1 MSPIL
6 TVVLV
11 LVAAAVAG
19 ALGFYLGG
27 ENRKR
32 TAEAKIGSAEEEAKR
47 IVNDAIK
54 TAEQKRK
61 ETIIEAKDEA
71 FKLKSDADKEIKDRR
86 AEITRQERRIDQKE
100 EALDKRTAQM
110 ERKEEDL
117 KRRSETVEA
126 RLDELE
132 QLKLRQTEKLETIDA
147 MSKEDARAVLLK
159 QVDDELTHEKA
170 MKISAYQANMKDECD
185 NLARELIGQAIARC
199 AADAT
204 SEATVSVVPLP
215 SDEMKGRIIGREGR
229 NIRALETATG
239 CDLIIDDTPE
249 AITLSS
255 FDQTRR
261 EVARMALERLI
272 ADGRIH
278 PARIEETV
286 DKCRRELEIQMKR
299 EGDKAVM
306 ELGIHSLHP
315 DLVKLIGRLKYR
327 TSFGQN
333 VLSHSLEVAWLA
345 GLMAGE
351 LGVNVQLAR
360 RAGLLHDIGKALDH
374 EIEGSHV
381 QIGVDIC
388 KKYRENPQVIHAIEA
403 HHGDVEPKTTLAFII
418 MAADAISAARPGA
431 RRENMESYIKRLET
445 LEALCNGF
453 EGVESSYAVQ
463 AGREVR
469 ILVQPDKVSDDEVIL
484 LARNVAKKIENE
496 RITPVRS
503 RSASSARAEQP
514 STRSK
519 IHNCIQQQADR
530 QIWRPACF
538 AIRCGQGPGMP
549 GPQAFPQE
557 GAYFTVPGR
566 TSTDLTAW
574 HRKARRRFSDLIF
587 LQLAQCTQEGMNT
600 SPTK

>member
-1 MSPIL
+1 MS
-6 TVVLV
+6 
-11 LVAAAVAG
+11 
-19 ALGFYLGG
+19 
-27 ENRKR
+27 
-32 TAEAKIGSAEEEAKR
+32 
-47 IVNDAIK
+47 
-54 TAEQKRK
+54 
-61 ETIIEAKDEA
+61 
-71 FKLKSDADKEIKDRR
+71 
-86 AEITRQERRIDQKE
+86 
-100 EALDKRTAQM
+100 
-110 ERKEEDL
+110 
-117 KRRSETVEA
+117 EA
-126 RLDELE
+126 RKTPQSHFTGPVVIDPLTRIEGH
-132 QLKLRQTEKLETIDA
+132 LRIEVEVKDGRVSEARSVGTLYRGLETILVGRDPR
-147 MSKEDARAVLLK
+147 DVQHFTQRTCGVCTY
-159 QVDDELTHEKA
+159 THA
-170 MKISAYQANMKDECD
+170 
-185 NLARELIGQAIARC
+185 LAS
-199 AADAT
+199 T
-204 SEATVSVVPLP
+204 
-215 SDEMKGRIIGREGR
+215 
-229 NIRALETATG
+229 RALETATG

-496 RITPVRS
+496 LDYPGQIKVSVIRES
-503 RSASSARAEQP
+503 RATEYA
-514 STRSK
+514 K
-519 IHNCIQQQADR
+519 
-530 QIWRPACF
+530 
-538 AIRCGQGPGMP
+538 
-549 GPQAFPQE
+549 
-557 GAYFTVPGR
+557 
-566 TSTDLTAW
+566 
-574 HRKARRRFSDLIF
+574 
-587 LQLAQCTQEGMNT
+587 
-600 SPTK
+600 

>member
-11 LVAAAVAG
+11 LVAAVAAG

-54 TAEQKRK
+54 AAEQKRK

-71 FKLKSDADKEIKDRR
+71 FKLKADADKEIKDRR
-86 AEITRQERRIDQKE
+86 AEISRQERRMDQKE
-100 EALDKRTAQM
+100 EALDKRTAAM

-117 KRRSETVEA
+117 KKRGELVEA

-132 QLKLRQTEKLETIDA
+132 QLKLRQTEKLETIAA
-147 MSKEDARAVLLK
+147 MTQEDARAVLLK
-159 QVDDELTHEKA
+159 NIDDELTHEKA

-185 NLARELIGQAIARC
+185 AIARELVGQAIARC

-299 EGDKAVM
+299 EGEKAVM
-306 ELGIHSLHP
+306 DLGIHSLHP

-327 TSFGQN
+327 TSYGQN

-388 KKYRENPQVIHAIEA
+388 KKYRENPQIIHAIEA
-403 HHGDVEPKTTLAFII
+403 HHGDVEI
-418 MAADAISAARPGA
+418 
-431 RRENMESYIKRLET
+431 
-445 LEALCNGF
+445 
-453 EGVESSYAVQ
+453 
-463 AGREVR
+463 GRAHV
-469 ILVQPDKVSDDEVIL
+469 
-484 LARNVAKKIENE
+484 
-496 RITPVRS
+496 
-503 RSASSARAEQP
+503 
-514 STRSK
+514 
-519 IHNCIQQQADR
+519 
-530 QIWRPACF
+530 
-538 AIRCGQGPGMP
+538 
-549 GPQAFPQE
+549 
-557 GAYFTVPGR
+557 
-566 TSTDLTAW
+566 
-574 HRKARRRFSDLIF
+574 
-587 LQLAQCTQEGMNT
+587 
-600 SPTK
+600 

>member
-54 TAEQKRK
+54 TAEQKCK

-132 QLKLRQTEKLETIDA
+132 QLKLRQTEKLETIAA

-496 RITPVRS
+496 LDYPGQIKVSVIRES
-503 RSASSARAEQP
+503 RATEYA
-514 STRSK
+514 K
-519 IHNCIQQQADR
+519 
-530 QIWRPACF
+530 
-538 AIRCGQGPGMP
+538 
-549 GPQAFPQE
+549 
-557 GAYFTVPGR
+557 
-566 TSTDLTAW
+566 
-574 HRKARRRFSDLIF
+574 
-587 LQLAQCTQEGMNT
+587 
-600 SPTK
+600 

>member
-1 MSPIL
+1 MSLII
-6 TVVLV
+6 TVLLV
-11 LVAAAVAG
+11 LVAAVCG

-32 TAEAKIGSAEEEAKR
+32 TAEAKIGSAEDEAKR

-54 TAEQKRK
+54 TAEAKRK
-61 ETIIEAKDEA
+61 ETIVEAKDEA
-71 FKLKSDADKEIKDRR
+71 FKLKSEADKEIKDRR
-86 AEITRQERRIDQKE
+86 AEITRQERRMDQKE
-100 EALDKRTAQM
+100 EALDKRSAAM

-117 KRRSETVEA
+117 KRRTETVEA

-132 QLKLRQTEKLETIDA
+132 QLKIRQTEKLETIAA
-147 MSKEDARAVLLK
+147 MSQEDARAVLLK

-185 NLARELIGQAIARC
+185 NIARELVGQAIARC

-306 ELGIHSLHP
+306 DLGIHSLHP

-327 TSFGQN
+327 TSYGQN

-345 GLMAGE
+345 GLLAGE
-351 LGVNVQLAR
+351 MGVNVTLAR

-496 RITPVRS
+496 LDYPGQIKVSVIRES
-503 RSASSARAEQP
+503 RATEYA
-514 STRSK
+514 K
-519 IHNCIQQQADR
+519 
-530 QIWRPACF
+530 
-538 AIRCGQGPGMP
+538 
-549 GPQAFPQE
+549 
-557 GAYFTVPGR
+557 
-566 TSTDLTAW
+566 
-574 HRKARRRFSDLIF
+574 
-587 LQLAQCTQEGMNT
+587 
-600 SPTK
+600 

>member
-1 MSPIL
+1 MPPIVV
-6 TVVLV
+6 VVLV
-11 LVAAAVAG
+11 LVVAAIVG
-19 ALGFYLGG
+19 ALCFYLGG

-32 TAEAKIGSAEEEAKR
+32 TAEAKLGSAEEEAKR

-54 TAEQKRK
+54 AAEQKRK

-86 AEITRQERRIDQKE
+86 AEVSRQERRMDQKE
-100 EALDKRTAQM
+100 EALDKRTSAL
-110 ERKEEDL
+110 ERKEEEL

-132 QLKLRQTEKLETIDA
+132 QLKLRQTEKLETIAA

-185 NLARELIGQAIARC
+185 QIARDLIGQAIARC

-286 DKCRRELEIQMKR
+286 DKCRRELEVQMKR
-299 EGDKAVM
+299 EGEKAVM

-333 VLSHSLEVAWLA
+333 VLKHSIEVAWLA

-351 LGVNVQLAR
+351 LGVNVQQAR

-388 KKYRENPQVIHAIEA
+388 KKYRENPQIIHAVEA

-469 ILVQPDKVSDDEVIL
+469 ILVQPDKVSDDQVIL
-484 LARNVAKKIENE
+484 LARNVAKKIESE
-496 RITPVRS
+496 LDYPGQIKVSVIRES
-503 RSASSARAEQP
+503 RATEYA
-514 STRSK
+514 K
-519 IHNCIQQQADR
+519 
-530 QIWRPACF
+530 
-538 AIRCGQGPGMP
+538 
-549 GPQAFPQE
+549 
-557 GAYFTVPGR
+557 
-566 TSTDLTAW
+566 
-574 HRKARRRFSDLIF
+574 
-587 LQLAQCTQEGMNT
+587 
-600 SPTK
+600 

>member
-54 TAEQKRK
+54 AADQKRK

-132 QLKLRQTEKLETIDA
+132 QLKLRQTEKLETIAA

-388 KKYRENPQVIHAIEA
+388 RKYKENTQIIHAIEA

-496 RITPVRS
+496 LDYPGQIKVSVIRES
-503 RSASSARAEQP
+503 RATEYA
-514 STRSK
+514 K
-519 IHNCIQQQADR
+519 
-530 QIWRPACF
+530 
-538 AIRCGQGPGMP
+538 
-549 GPQAFPQE
+549 
-557 GAYFTVPGR
+557 
-566 TSTDLTAW
+566 
-574 HRKARRRFSDLIF
+574 
-587 LQLAQCTQEGMNT
+587 
-600 SPTK
+600 

>member
-6 TVVLV
+6 IVVLV
-11 LVAAAVAG
+11 LVAAVAG

-32 TAEAKIGSAEEEAKR
+32 TAEAKIGSAEDEAKR

-54 TAEQKRK
+54 AAEQKRK

-100 EALDKRTAQM
+100 EALDKRTTQM

-117 KRRSETVEA
+117 KRRTETVEA

-132 QLKLRQTEKLETIDA
+132 QLKLRQTEKLETIAA

-170 MKISAYQANMKDECD
+170 MKTSAYQANMKDECD

-306 ELGIHSLHP
+306 ELGVHSLHP

-469 ILVQPDKVSDDEVIL
+469 ILVQPDKVGDDEVIL

-496 RITPVRS
+496 LDYPGQIKVSVIRES
-503 RSASSARAEQP
+503 RATEYA
-514 STRSK
+514 K
-519 IHNCIQQQADR
+519 
-530 QIWRPACF
+530 
-538 AIRCGQGPGMP
+538 
-549 GPQAFPQE
+549 
-557 GAYFTVPGR
+557 
-566 TSTDLTAW
+566 
-574 HRKARRRFSDLIF
+574 
-587 LQLAQCTQEGMNT
+587 
-600 SPTK
+600 

>member
-6 TVVLV
+6 IVVLV

-32 TAEAKIGSAEEEAKR
+32 TAEAKIGSAEDEAKR

-54 TAEQKRK
+54 AAEQKRK

-100 EALDKRTAQM
+100 EALDKRTTQM

-117 KRRSETVEA
+117 KRRTETVEA

-132 QLKLRQTEKLETIDA
+132 QLKLRQTEKLETIAA

-204 SEATVSVVPLP
+204 SEATVSVVQLP

-306 ELGIHSLHP
+306 ELGVHSLHP

-469 ILVQPDKVSDDEVIL
+469 ILVQPDKVGDDEVIL

-496 RITPVRS
+496 LDYPGQIKVSVIRES
-503 RSASSARAEQP
+503 RATEYA
-514 STRSK
+514 K
-519 IHNCIQQQADR
+519 
-530 QIWRPACF
+530 
-538 AIRCGQGPGMP
+538 
-549 GPQAFPQE
+549 
-557 GAYFTVPGR
+557 
-566 TSTDLTAW
+566 
-574 HRKARRRFSDLIF
+574 
-587 LQLAQCTQEGMNT
+587 
-600 SPTK
+600 

>member
-110 ERKEEDL
+110 ERKEEDF

-132 QLKLRQTEKLETIDA
+132 QLKLRQTEKLETIAA

-496 RITPVRS
+496 LDYPGQIKVSVIRES
-503 RSASSARAEQP
+503 RATEYA
-514 STRSK
+514 K
-519 IHNCIQQQADR
+519 
-530 QIWRPACF
+530 
-538 AIRCGQGPGMP
+538 
-549 GPQAFPQE
+549 
-557 GAYFTVPGR
+557 
-566 TSTDLTAW
+566 
-574 HRKARRRFSDLIF
+574 
-587 LQLAQCTQEGMNT
+587 
-600 SPTK
+600 

>member
-54 TAEQKRK
+54 AAEQKRK

-132 QLKLRQTEKLETIDA
+132 QLKLRQTEKLETIAA

-403 HHGDVEPKTTLAFII
+403 HHGDMEPKTTLAFII

-496 RITPVRS
+496 LDYPGQIKVSVIRES
-503 RSASSARAEQP
+503 RATEYA
-514 STRSK
+514 K
-519 IHNCIQQQADR
+519 
-530 QIWRPACF
+530 
-538 AIRCGQGPGMP
+538 
-549 GPQAFPQE
+549 
-557 GAYFTVPGR
+557 
-566 TSTDLTAW
+566 
-574 HRKARRRFSDLIF
+574 
-587 LQLAQCTQEGMNT
+587 
-600 SPTK
+600 

>member
-1 MSPIL
+1 MVPII
-6 TVVLV
+6 VLV
-11 LVAAAVAG
+11 VVVVVAVAAA
-19 ALGFYLGG
+19 ALCFYLGWQY
-27 ENRKR
+27 RKR

-54 TAEQKRK
+54 SAEQKRK

-71 FKLKSDADKEIKDRR
+71 FKLKSEADKEIKDRR
-86 AEITRQERRIDQKE
+86 AEVTRQERRIDQKE
-100 EALDKRTAQM
+100 EQLDKRTATL

-117 KRRSETVEA
+117 KKRTELVEA

-132 QLKLRQTEKLETIDA
+132 QLKLRQTEKLETIA
-147 MSKEDARAVLLK
+147 GMSQEDARAVLL
-159 QVDDELTHEKA
+159 QRLDEELTHEKA
-170 MKISAYQANMKDECD
+170 MRISAYQANLKDECD
-185 NLARELIGQAIARC
+185 NMARSMVSQAIARC

-215 SDEMKGRIIGREGR
+215 NDEMKGRIIGREGR

-286 DKCRRELEIQMKR
+286 DKCRRELELTMKR
-299 EGDKAVM
+299 EGEKAVM
-306 ELGIHSLHP
+306 DLGIHSLHP
-315 DLVKLIGRLKYR
+315 DLVKLIGRLKFR
-327 TSFGQN
+327 TSYGQN
-333 VLSHSLEVAWLA
+333 VLSHSMEVAWLA

-351 LGVNVQLAR
+351 LGVNVNMAR

-388 KKYRENPQVIHAIEA
+388 KKYRENPAIIHAVEA
-403 HHGDVEPKTTLAFII
+403 HHGDVEPKTPLAFII
-418 MAADAISAARPGA
+418 MAADAISASRPGA

-453 EGVESSYAVQ
+453 DGVESSYAVQ

-469 ILVQPDKVSDDEVIL
+469 ILVQPDKVSDDQVVL
-484 LARNVAKKIENE
+484 LARSIAKKIEDE
-496 RITPVRS
+496 LDYPGQIKVSVIRES
-503 RSASSARAEQP
+503 RATEYA
-514 STRSK
+514 K
-519 IHNCIQQQADR
+519 
-530 QIWRPACF
+530 
-538 AIRCGQGPGMP
+538 
-549 GPQAFPQE
+549 
-557 GAYFTVPGR
+557 
-566 TSTDLTAW
+566 
-574 HRKARRRFSDLIF
+574 
-587 LQLAQCTQEGMNT
+587 
-600 SPTK
+600 

>member
-1 MSPIL
+1 MEPIL
-6 TVVLV
+6 VVVLV
-11 LVAAAVAG
+11 LVVAAVAG
-19 ALGFYLGG
+19 ALGFYFGG

-32 TAEAKIGSAEEEAKR
+32 TAEAKLGSAEEEAKR

-54 TAEQKRK
+54 AAEQKRK

-71 FKLKSDADKEIKDRR
+71 FKLKSEADKEIKDRR
-86 AEITRQERRIDQKE
+86 AEVSRQERRMDQKE
-100 EALDKRTAQM
+100 EALDKRTAAM
-110 ERKEEDL
+110 ERKEEEL

-132 QLKLRQTEKLETIDA
+132 QLKLRQTEKLETIAA
-147 MSKEDARAVLLK
+147 MTKEDARAVLLK

-185 NLARELIGQAIARC
+185 QIARDLVGQAIARC

-306 ELGIHSLHP
+306 DLGIHSLHP

-333 VLSHSLEVAWLA
+333 VLNHSIEVAWLA

-351 LGVNVQLAR
+351 LGVNVQMAR

-388 KKYRENPQVIHAIEA
+388 KKYRENPQIIHAVEA
-403 HHGDVEPKTTLAFII
+403 HHGDVEPKTPLAFII
-418 MAADAISAARPGA
+418 MAADAISASPPGA

-469 ILVQPDKVSDDEVIL
+469 ILVQPDKVSDDQVVL
-484 LARNVAKKIENE
+484 LARNVAKKIESE
-496 RITPVRS
+496 LDYPGQIKVSVIRES
-503 RSASSARAEQP
+503 RATEYA
-514 STRSK
+514 K
-519 IHNCIQQQADR
+519 
-530 QIWRPACF
+530 
-538 AIRCGQGPGMP
+538 
-549 GPQAFPQE
+549 
-557 GAYFTVPGR
+557 
-566 TSTDLTAW
+566 
-574 HRKARRRFSDLIF
+574 
-587 LQLAQCTQEGMNT
+587 
-600 SPTK
+600 

>member
-11 LVAAAVAG
+11 LVAAVAAG

-54 TAEQKRK
+54 AAEQKRK

-71 FKLKSDADKEIKDRR
+71 FKLKADADKEIKDRR
-86 AEITRQERRIDQKE
+86 AEISRQERRMDQKE
-100 EALDKRTAQM
+100 EALDKRTAAM

-117 KRRSETVEA
+117 KKRGELVEA

-132 QLKLRQTEKLETIDA
+132 QLKLRQTEKLETIAA
-147 MSKEDARAVLLK
+147 MTQEDARAVLLK
-159 QVDDELTHEKA
+159 NIDDELTHEKA

-185 NLARELIGQAIARC
+185 AIARELVGQAIARC

-299 EGDKAVM
+299 EGEKAVM
-306 ELGIHSLHP
+306 DLGIHSLHP

-327 TSFGQN
+327 TSYGQN

-388 KKYRENPQVIHAIEA
+388 KKYRENPQIIHAIEA
-403 HHGDVEPKTTLAFII
+403 HHGDVEPKTVLAFII

-469 ILVQPDKVSDDEVIL
+469 ILVQPDKVGDDQVIL
-484 LARNVAKKIENE
+484 LARQVAKKIEDE
-496 RITPVRS
+496 LDYPGQIKVSVIRES
-503 RSASSARAEQP
+503 RATEYA
-514 STRSK
+514 K
-519 IHNCIQQQADR
+519 
-530 QIWRPACF
+530 
-538 AIRCGQGPGMP
+538 
-549 GPQAFPQE
+549 
-557 GAYFTVPGR
+557 
-566 TSTDLTAW
+566 
-574 HRKARRRFSDLIF
+574 
-587 LQLAQCTQEGMNT
+587 
-600 SPTK
+600 

>member
-54 TAEQKRK
+54 AAEQKRK

-132 QLKLRQTEKLETIDA
+132 QLKLRQTEKLETIAA

-463 AGREVR
+463 AGR
-469 ILVQPDKVSDDEVIL
+469 Q
-484 LARNVAKKIENE
+484 
-496 RITPVRS
+496 
-503 RSASSARAEQP
+503 
-514 STRSK
+514 
-519 IHNCIQQQADR
+519 
-530 QIWRPACF
+530 F
-538 AIRCGQGPGMP
+538 
-549 GPQAFPQE
+549 
-557 GAYFTVPGR
+557 
-566 TSTDLTAW
+566 
-574 HRKARRRFSDLIF
+574 
-587 LQLAQCTQEGMNT
+587 
-600 SPTK
+600 

>member
-132 QLKLRQTEKLETIDA
+132 QLKLRQTEKLETIAA

-229 NIRALETATG
+229 NIRALEPATG

-496 RITPVRS
+496 LDYPGQIKVSVIRES
-503 RSASSARAEQP
+503 RATEYA
-514 STRSK
+514 K
-519 IHNCIQQQADR
+519 
-530 QIWRPACF
+530 
-538 AIRCGQGPGMP
+538 
-549 GPQAFPQE
+549 
-557 GAYFTVPGR
+557 
-566 TSTDLTAW
+566 
-574 HRKARRRFSDLIF
+574 
-587 LQLAQCTQEGMNT
+587 
-600 SPTK
+600 

>member
-54 TAEQKRK
+54 AAEQKRK

-132 QLKLRQTEKLETIDA
+132 QLKLRQTEKLETIAA

-496 RITPVRS
+496 LDYPGQIKVSVIRES
-503 RSASSARAEQP
+503 RA
-514 STRSK
+514 T
-519 IHNCIQQQADR
+519 
-530 QIWRPACF
+530 
-538 AIRCGQGPGMP
+538 
-549 GPQAFPQE
+549 
-557 GAYFTVPGR
+557 AY
-566 TSTDLTAW
+566 A
-574 HRKARRRFSDLIF
+574 K
-587 LQLAQCTQEGMNT
+587 
-600 SPTK
+600 

>member
-32 TAEAKIGSAEEEAKR
+32 TAEAKIGSAEDEAKR

-54 TAEQKRK
+54 AAEQKRK

-100 EALDKRTAQM
+100 EALDKRTTQM

-117 KRRSETVEA
+117 KRRTETVEA

-132 QLKLRQTEKLETIDA
+132 QLKLRQTEKLETIAA

-388 KKYRENPQVIHAIEA
+388 KKYRENPQIIHAIEA

-484 LARNVAKKIENE
+484 LARNVAKKIESE
-496 RITPVRS
+496 LDYPGQIKVSVIRES
-503 RSASSARAEQP
+503 RATEYA
-514 STRSK
+514 K
-519 IHNCIQQQADR
+519 
-530 QIWRPACF
+530 
-538 AIRCGQGPGMP
+538 
-549 GPQAFPQE
+549 
-557 GAYFTVPGR
+557 
-566 TSTDLTAW
+566 
-574 HRKARRRFSDLIF
+574 
-587 LQLAQCTQEGMNT
+587 
-600 SPTK
+600 

>member
-54 TAEQKRK
+54 AAEQKRK

-126 RLDELE
+126 RLAELE
-132 QLKLRQTEKLETIDA
+132 QLKLRQTEKLETIAA

-496 RITPVRS
+496 LDYPGQIKVSVIRES
-503 RSASSARAEQP
+503 RATEYA
-514 STRSK
+514 K
-519 IHNCIQQQADR
+519 
-530 QIWRPACF
+530 
-538 AIRCGQGPGMP
+538 
-549 GPQAFPQE
+549 
-557 GAYFTVPGR
+557 
-566 TSTDLTAW
+566 
-574 HRKARRRFSDLIF
+574 
-587 LQLAQCTQEGMNT
+587 
-600 SPTK
+600 

>member
-54 TAEQKRK
+54 AAEQKRK

-132 QLKLRQTEKLETIDA
+132 QLKLRQTEKLETIAA

-463 AGREVR
+463 AGRAGR
-469 ILVQPDKVSDDEVIL
+469 LLVQPDKVSDDEVIL

-496 RITPVRS
+496 LDYPGQIKVSVIRES
-503 RSASSARAEQP
+503 RATEYA
-514 STRSK
+514 K
-519 IHNCIQQQADR
+519 
-530 QIWRPACF
+530 
-538 AIRCGQGPGMP
+538 
-549 GPQAFPQE
+549 
-557 GAYFTVPGR
+557 
-566 TSTDLTAW
+566 
-574 HRKARRRFSDLIF
+574 
-587 LQLAQCTQEGMNT
+587 
-600 SPTK
+600 

>member
-19 ALGFYLGG
+19 ALAVF
-27 ENRKR
+27 

-54 TAEQKRK
+54 AAEQKRK

-132 QLKLRQTEKLETIDA
+132 QLKLRQTEKLETIAA

-469 ILVQPDKVSDDEVIL
+469 ILVQPNKVSDDEVIL

-496 RITPVRS
+496 LDYPGQIKVSVIRES
-503 RSASSARAEQP
+503 RATEYA
-514 STRSK
+514 K
-519 IHNCIQQQADR
+519 
-530 QIWRPACF
+530 
-538 AIRCGQGPGMP
+538 
-549 GPQAFPQE
+549 
-557 GAYFTVPGR
+557 
-566 TSTDLTAW
+566 
-574 HRKARRRFSDLIF
+574 
-587 LQLAQCTQEGMNT
+587 
-600 SPTK
+600 

>member
-54 TAEQKRK
+54 AAEQKRK

-132 QLKLRQTEKLETIDA
+132 QLKLRQTEKLETIAA

-185 NLARELIGQAIARC
+185 NIARELIGQAIARC

-496 RITPVRS
+496 LDYPGQIKVSVIRES
-503 RSASSARAEQP
+503 RATEYA
-514 STRSK
+514 K
-519 IHNCIQQQADR
+519 
-530 QIWRPACF
+530 
-538 AIRCGQGPGMP
+538 
-549 GPQAFPQE
+549 
-557 GAYFTVPGR
+557 
-566 TSTDLTAW
+566 
-574 HRKARRRFSDLIF
+574 
-587 LQLAQCTQEGMNT
+587 
-600 SPTK
+600 

>member
-1 MSPIL
+1 MMPILAAVAL
-6 TVVLV
+6 TVV
-11 LVAAAVAG
+11 VAAVSG
-19 ALGFYLGG
+19 ALCFYLGG

-32 TAEAKIGSAEEEAKR
+32 TAEAKIGSAEEESKR

-54 TAEQKRK
+54 SAEQKRK
-61 ETIIEAKDEA
+61 ETIVEAKDEA
-71 FKLKSDADKEIKDRR
+71 FRLKADADKEIKDRR
-86 AEITRQERRIDQKE
+86 AEITRQERRMDQKE
-100 EALDKRTAQM
+100 EALDKRTAAM

-117 KRRSETVEA
+117 KKRSELAEA
-126 RLDELE
+126 RLGELE
-132 QLKLRQTEKLETIDA
+132 QLKLRQTEKLETIAA
-147 MSKEDARAVLLK
+147 MSREDARAVLLK

-170 MKISAYQANMKDECD
+170 MKISAFQTSLKDDCD
-185 NLARELIGQAIARC
+185 NIAREMIGQAIARC
-199 AADAT
+199 AADT
-204 SEATVSVVPLP
+204 SGEATVSVVPLP

-286 DKCRRELEIQMKR
+286 DRCRRELEIQMKR

-306 ELGIHSLHP
+306 DLGIHSLHP
-315 DLVKLIGRLKYR
+315 DLVKFIGRLKYR
-327 TSFGQN
+327 TSYGQN
-333 VLSHSLEVAWLA
+333 VLSHSIEVAWLA

-351 LGVNVQLAR
+351 LGVNVQMAR

-403 HHGDVEPKTTLAFII
+403 HHGDVEPKTPLAFII

-431 RRENMESYIKRLET
+431 RRENMESYIKRLES

-469 ILVQPDKVSDDEVIL
+469 IMVQPDKIGDDQVIL
-484 LARNVAKKIENE
+484 LARNVARKIESE
-496 RITPVRS
+496 LDYPGQIKVSVIRES
-503 RSASSARAEQP
+503 RATEYA
-514 STRSK
+514 K
-519 IHNCIQQQADR
+519 
-530 QIWRPACF
+530 
-538 AIRCGQGPGMP
+538 
-549 GPQAFPQE
+549 
-557 GAYFTVPGR
+557 
-566 TSTDLTAW
+566 
-574 HRKARRRFSDLIF
+574 
-587 LQLAQCTQEGMNT
+587 
-600 SPTK
+600 

>member
-6 TVVLV
+6 IVVLV

-32 TAEAKIGSAEEEAKR
+32 TAEAKIGSAEDEAKR

-54 TAEQKRK
+54 AAEQKRK

-100 EALDKRTAQM
+100 EALDKRTTQM

-117 KRRSETVEA
+117 KRRTETVEA

-132 QLKLRQTEKLETIDA
+132 QLKLRQTEKLETIAA

-306 ELGIHSLHP
+306 ELGVHSLHP

-388 KKYRENPQVIHAIEA
+388 RKYKENTQIIHAIEA
-403 HHGDVEPKTTLAFII
+403 HHGDVEPKTPLAFII
-418 MAADAISAARPGA
+418 QACDAISAARPGA
-431 RRENMESYIKRLET
+431 RRENVESYVKRLEN
-445 LEALCNGF
+445 LEEISSSF
-453 EGVESSYAVQ
+453 EGVEQAFAVQ

-469 ILVQPDKVSDDEVIL
+469 IMVKPDVISDDQVIL
-484 LARNVAKKIENE
+484 LARQIAKKIEDTLDYPGQIKVNVIRE
-496 RITPVRS
+496 S
-503 RSASSARAEQP
+503 R
-514 STRSK
+514 
-519 IHNCIQQQADR
+519 
-530 QIWRPACF
+530 
-538 AIRCGQGPGMP
+538 AIEY
-549 GPQAFPQE
+549 A
-557 GAYFTVPGR
+557 
-566 TSTDLTAW
+566 
-574 HRKARRRFSDLIF
+574 K
-587 LQLAQCTQEGMNT
+587 
-600 SPTK
+600 

>member
-54 TAEQKRK
+54 AAEQKRK

-132 QLKLRQTEKLETIDA
+132 QLKLRQTEKLETIAA

-351 LGVNVQLAR
+351 LDVNVQLAR

-496 RITPVRS
+496 LDYPGQIKVSVIRES
-503 RSASSARAEQP
+503 RATEYA
-514 STRSK
+514 K
-519 IHNCIQQQADR
+519 
-530 QIWRPACF
+530 
-538 AIRCGQGPGMP
+538 
-549 GPQAFPQE
+549 
-557 GAYFTVPGR
+557 
-566 TSTDLTAW
+566 
-574 HRKARRRFSDLIF
+574 
-587 LQLAQCTQEGMNT
+587 
-600 SPTK
+600 

>member
-19 ALGFYLGG
+19 ALGFYLGA

-54 TAEQKRK
+54 AAEQKRK

-86 AEITRQERRIDQKE
+86 SEISRQERRIDQKE
-100 EALDKRTAQM
+100 EALDKRTTQM

-117 KRRSETVEA
+117 KRRMETVEA

-132 QLKLRQTEKLETIDA
+132 QLKLRQTEKLETIAA

-185 NLARELIGQAIARC
+185 NLARDLIGQAIARC

-403 HHGDVEPKTTLAFII
+403 HHGDIEPKTTLAFII

-469 ILVQPDKVSDDEVIL
+469 ILVQPDKVGDDEVIL

-496 RITPVRS
+496 LDYPGQIKVNVIRES
-503 RSASSARAEQP
+503 RATEYA
-514 STRSK
+514 K
-519 IHNCIQQQADR
+519 
-530 QIWRPACF
+530 
-538 AIRCGQGPGMP
+538 
-549 GPQAFPQE
+549 
-557 GAYFTVPGR
+557 
-566 TSTDLTAW
+566 
-574 HRKARRRFSDLIF
+574 
-587 LQLAQCTQEGMNT
+587 
-600 SPTK
+600 

>member
-1 MSPIL
+1 MPPIL
-6 TVVLV
+6 MWVLV
-11 LVAAAVAG
+11 VVAAAVCG
-19 ALGFYLGG
+19 ALGYYFGG

-54 TAEQKRK
+54 AAEQKRK

-71 FKLKSDADKEIKDRR
+71 FKLKADADKEIKDRR
-86 AEITRQERRIDQKE
+86 AEISRQERRMDQKE
-100 EALDKRTAQM
+100 EALDKRTAAM

-117 KRRSETVEA
+117 KKRGELVEA

-132 QLKLRQTEKLETIDA
+132 QLKLRQTEKLETIAA
-147 MSKEDARAVLLK
+147 MTQEDARAVLLK
-159 QVDDELTHEKA
+159 NIDDELTHEKA

-185 NLARELIGQAIARC
+185 AIARELVGQAIARC

-299 EGDKAVM
+299 EGEKAVM
-306 ELGIHSLHP
+306 DVGVHGIHP
-315 DLVKLIGRLKYR
+315 DMVKLLGRLRYR
-327 TSFGQN
+327 TSYGQN
-333 VLSHSLEVAWLA
+333 VLNHSIEVSHIA
-345 GLMAGE
+345 GLLAAEIGA
-351 LGVNVQLAR
+351 NVTEAK
-360 RAGLLHDIGKALDH
+360 RAGLLHDLGKSIDH
-374 EIEGSHV
+374 EVEGSHV
-381 QIGVDIC
+381 TIGVELAR
-388 KKYRENPQVIHAIEA
+388 KYHESEAVIHAIHA
-403 HHGDVEPKTTLAFII
+403 HHNDVEPQTVVACLVQ
-418 MAADAISAARPGA
+418 AADAISAARPGA
-431 RRENMESYIKRLET
+431 RRENLENYIKRLEK
-445 LEALCNGF
+445 LEEITSSF
-453 EGVESSYAVQ
+453 PGVEKSFAIQ

-469 ILVQPDKVSDDEVIL
+469 IMVKPEVVSEDQMVL
-484 LARNVAKKIENE
+484 LARDIAKKIEDE
-496 RITPVRS
+496 LEYPG
-503 RSASSARAEQP
+503 
-514 STRSK
+514 
-519 IHNCIQQQADR
+519 
-530 QIWRPACF
+530 QIKVNLLRETK
-538 AIRCGQGPGMP
+538 AIEY
-549 GPQAFPQE
+549 A
-557 GAYFTVPGR
+557 
-566 TSTDLTAW
+566 
-574 HRKARRRFSDLIF
+574 K
-587 LQLAQCTQEGMNT
+587 
-600 SPTK
+600 

>member
-54 TAEQKRK
+54 AAEQKRK

-132 QLKLRQTEKLETIDA
+132 QLKLRQTEKLETIAA

-306 ELGIHSLHP
+306 ELGVHSLHP

-351 LGVNVQLAR
+351 LGINVQLAR

-496 RITPVRS
+496 LDYPGQIKVSVIRES
-503 RSASSARAEQP
+503 RATEYA
-514 STRSK
+514 K
-519 IHNCIQQQADR
+519 
-530 QIWRPACF
+530 
-538 AIRCGQGPGMP
+538 
-549 GPQAFPQE
+549 
-557 GAYFTVPGR
+557 
-566 TSTDLTAW
+566 
-574 HRKARRRFSDLIF
+574 
-587 LQLAQCTQEGMNT
+587 
-600 SPTK
+600 

>member
-6 TVVLV
+6 IVVLV
-11 LVAAAVAG
+11 LVAAVVAG

-32 TAEAKIGSAEEEAKR
+32 TAEAKIGSAEDEAKR

-54 TAEQKRK
+54 AAEQKRK
-61 ETIIEAKDEA
+61 ETVIEAKDEA

-100 EALDKRTAQM
+100 EALDKRTTQM

-117 KRRSETVEA
+117 KRRTETVEA

-132 QLKLRQTEKLETIDA
+132 QLKLRQTEKLETIAA

-306 ELGIHSLHP
+306 ELGVHSLHP

-469 ILVQPDKVSDDEVIL
+469 ILVQPDKVGDDEVIL

-496 RITPVRS
+496 LDYPGQIKVSVIRES
-503 RSASSARAEQP
+503 RATEYA
-514 STRSK
+514 K
-519 IHNCIQQQADR
+519 
-530 QIWRPACF
+530 
-538 AIRCGQGPGMP
+538 
-549 GPQAFPQE
+549 
-557 GAYFTVPGR
+557 
-566 TSTDLTAW
+566 
-574 HRKARRRFSDLIF
+574 
-587 LQLAQCTQEGMNT
+587 
-600 SPTK
+600 